1 MRATHHDAHRSDC
14 DNTRM
19 NRDEDPTPE
28 IYPIAYSTA
37 YLCLAALLTIRAND
51 DDHFDATATRY
62 AAEILELVKHQ
73 PETVLSLPPSELEET
88 GPSILA
94 NARAWLN

>member
-1 MRATHHDAHRSDC
+1 MTSDQ
-14 DNTRM
+14 DHA
-19 NRDEDPTPE
+19 PE

-51 DDHFDATATRY
+51 DEYFDATATRY
-62 AAEILELVKHQ
+62 AAEILELVKRQ
-73 PETVLSLPPSELEET
+73 PETVLSLPPSELEAT